1 MLKASEKFL
10 NYTNGRVIRFRPN
23 LKISFNKKRKAG
35 ANWLT
40 LDSSVLNGDDL
51 LATNEENTTQV
62 WDAYDYQ
69 DISERL
75 VNVNVARG
83 LEFPY
88 GVQASALDVKLNNYD
103 GYLTFANMEEWGN
116 GRSKSPVADYILPSR
131 PIRLFLRGCEKLHD
145 HLPIFV
151 GTTKELPKYNHDSG
165 DYTIDWSALD
175 YLSEIADKGLIK
187 GIKLINA
194 TTDEVIKEIL
204 NQFGMTTEQYSLEKG
219 QNEIPF
225 VYIEHGQKTG
235 DILKKLVQAENGK
248 LWLDERGVIRFANRS
263 STLDKEPVMRL
274 NASNIIE
281 LKNSQLTGLIN
292 KVSIKSE
299 VRKVL
304 ERQKVYEMENNSE
317 TGSSSS
323 NKKNHEWQI
332 APRGG
337 TYTAWIKLDD
347 PCWEIEAPRLDYSGG
362 SSRFEANIIGLKDQE
377 VPRGIEATGWLLGD
391 TYKIDFVN
399 NSTYNAYISKIELY
413 GRPAK
418 VVDTIIYEAADNSS
432 IKKYGTHSLE
442 INDNNFLG
450 KRRNCEALARDILQQ
465 NSEYNPEIEAEIK
478 PCPAL
483 ALGDTV
489 AVDYANLG
497 DYTVVKISQ
506 SYGADGDKMTLK
518 LRRTS
523 RAKTFVLD
531 ISLLD
536 GRDMLG

>member
-40 LDSSVLNGDDL
+40 LDSSVLDGNDL

-69 DISERL
+69 DVSERL
-75 VNVNVARG
+75 VNVNVVRG

-116 GRSKSPVADYILPSR
+116 GRSKSPASDYILPSR

-204 NQFGMTTEQYSLEKG
+204 NQCGMTTEQYSLEKG

-347 PCWEIEAPRLDYSGG
+347 PCWEIVED
-362 SSRFEANIIGLKDQE
+362 
-377 VPRGIEATGWLLGD
+377 
-391 TYKIDFVN
+391 
-399 NSTYNAYISKIELY
+399 
-413 GRPAK
+413 
-418 VVDTIIYEAADNSS
+418 
-432 IKKYGTHSLE
+432 
-442 INDNNFLG
+442 
-450 KRRNCEALARDILQQ
+450 LA
-465 NSEYNPEIEAEIK
+465 
-478 PCPAL
+478 
-483 ALGDTV
+483 V
-489 AVDYANLG
+489 
-497 DYTVVKISQ
+497 
-506 SYGADGDKMTLK
+506 LK
-518 LRRTS
+518 LI
-523 RAKTFVLD
+523 L
-531 ISLLD
+531 
-536 GRDMLG
+536 

>member
-10 NYTNGRVIRFRPN
+10 NYTNGQLIRFRPN

-69 DISERL
+69 DISQRL
-75 VNVNVARG
+75 VNVNVTRG

-103 GYLTFANMEEWGN
+103 GYFTFANVEEWEN
-116 GRSKSPVADYILPSR
+116 GRTKSPVADYILPSR
-131 PIRLFLRGCEKLHD
+131 PIRLFLRGCEKLPD
-145 HLPIFV
+145 NLPLFV
-151 GTTKELPKYNHDSG
+151 GITKELPQYNNDSG

-175 YLSEIADKGLIK
+175 YLSEIADKGLTK
-187 GIKLINA
+187 GIKLLNA

-235 DILKKLVQAENGK
+235 EILKKLVQAENGK
-248 LWLDERGVIRFANRS
+248 LWLDERGVIRFATRS
-263 STLDKEPVMRL
+263 SVLDKEPVMRL
-274 NASNIIE
+274 NASNIIK

-292 KVSIKSE
+292 KISIKSE

-304 ERQKVYEMENNSE
+304 ERQKVYEMENTSE

-332 APRGG
+332 A
-337 TYTAWIKLDD
+337 
-347 PCWEIEAPRLDYSGG
+347 
-362 SSRFEANIIGLKDQE
+362 N
-377 VPRGIEATGWLLGD
+377 
-391 TYKIDFVN
+391 
-399 NSTYNAYISKIELY
+399 LY
-413 GRPAK
+413 G
-418 VVDTIIYEAADNSS
+418 
-432 IKKYGTHSLE
+432 
-442 INDNNFLG
+442 
-450 KRRNCEALARDILQQ
+450 
-465 NSEYNPEIEAEIK
+465 
-478 PCPAL
+478 
-483 ALGDTV
+483 
-489 AVDYANLG
+489 
-497 DYTVVKISQ
+497 
-506 SYGADGDKMTLK
+506 
-518 LRRTS
+518 
-523 RAKTFVLD
+523 LD
-531 ISLLD
+531 
-536 GRDMLG
+536 